1 MLGSSGATVEN
12 VALRSRPH
20 LTPMFRPSLPPHF
33 PRRAPGSALLVVLW
47 VIALLSFLV
56 VTTMMITMQDVET
69 GISRKMVFRARQL
82 AEMGVAVA
90 SHPMVKAQD
99 PLLRRKVSD
108 TEGYYVKLTTEEARI
123 NLNSLLTEEKRPTL
137 QRVFTRW
144 GLRPAD
150 ASELVESLMDW
161 KDADDL
167 RRLQGAE
174 RQEYERAGF
183 ADRPYNRPFHTLD
196 EVLLV
201 KGMGAFADAHPE
213 WREIFT
219 LWGDGRV
226 DVNEASAAVIAAT
239 ADVSLSVAETVVAVR
254 DGRDGVH
261 QTEDDQLFENVE
273 DALTLLGLG
282 GEQRTAAAALFSLR
296 GSTLRIESVGQV
308 HDLSRGIAV
317 ILKKDPVR
325 PKVLEW
331 REFTVEPN
339 HP

>member
-1 MLGSSGATVEN
+1 
-12 VALRSRPH
+12 
-20 LTPMFRPSLPPHF
+20 MFRPSPSPYF
-33 PRRAPGSALLVVLW
+33 PRRATGSALLVVLW

-108 TEGYYVKLTTEEARI
+108 TESYHVRLTTEEARI
-123 NLNSLLTEEKRPTL
+123 NLNSLLTEEKRPAL

-254 DGRDGVH
+254 DGRDGEH

-308 HDLSRGIAV
+308 NDLSRGIAV

-331 REFTVEPN
+331 REFTVEPD
-339 HP
+339 HRR